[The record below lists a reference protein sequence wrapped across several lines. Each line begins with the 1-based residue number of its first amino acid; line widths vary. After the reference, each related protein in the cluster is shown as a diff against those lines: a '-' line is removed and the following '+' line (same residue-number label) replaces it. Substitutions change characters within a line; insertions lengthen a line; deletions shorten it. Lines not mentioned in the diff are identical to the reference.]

1 MTTAIEYIFPARVK
15 PRVKLR
21 RAHPRQREFVKC
33 DAKRIIVKAG
43 RRGGKTVG
51 VAIRHVERF
60 LAGRR
65 QLYTAPTSEQTD
77 AFWYEVCKALAAPI
91 RAGVYH
97 KNETERVIELSGTKQ
112 RIRAKT
118 AWNADTLRGDY
129 ADDLTF
135 DEWQLTNEDAWE
147 RVGAPMLADNDG
159 DAVFIYT
166 PPSLYSAGVSKARD
180 PRHASK
186 MFKRAQVDET
196 GRWAAFHFSS
206 YENPH
211 ISKEALTELAG
222 DMSLTAYRQE
232 ILAEDD
238 DIEDS
243 WLIYGKFD
251 SRTCVIPRFTLPAEW
266 PRFVGHDFGGAN
278 PAALFIAQDPATG
291 LMYAYHEYLPGG
303 GRSAYEHV
311 LEFKSITE
319 GLTVLKRVG
328 GSHQEEEIRQ
338 AYTAQGWPITEPTRR
353 ADQASAT
360 GTITAQIDRVRA
372 LMEHNRLYVFDDMR
386 ALREEISNYL
396 WEIAPDGKTTDKI
409 RDKARFHLCDCL
421 RYVASVFQPEMATTH
436 VTTRGTRH
444 W

>member
-1 MTTAIEYIFPARVK
+1 
-15 PRVKLR
+15 
-21 RAHPRQREFVKC
+21 
-33 DAKRIIVKAG
+33 
-43 RRGGKTVG
+43 
-51 VAIRHVERF
+51 
-60 LAGRR
+60 
-65 QLYTAPTSEQTD
+65 
-77 AFWYEVCKALAAPI
+77 
-91 RAGVYH
+91 
-97 KNETERVIELSGTKQ
+97 
-112 RIRAKT
+112 
-118 AWNADTLRGDY
+118 
-129 ADDLTF
+129 
-135 DEWQLTNEDAWE
+135 
-147 RVGAPMLADNDG
+147 MLADNDC
-159 DAVFIYT
+159 DAVYIYT
-166 PPSLYSAGVSKARD
+166 PPRLYSEGLYKARD

-186 MFKRAQVDET
+186 MFRDAEADKT

-211 ISKEALTELAG
+211 ISHEALTELSR
-222 DMSLTAYRQE
+222 DMSASAYRQE

-251 SRTCVIPRFTLPAEW
+251 TRTCVIPRFNLPVEW

-278 PAALFIAQDPATG
+278 PAALFIAQDPSTG

-311 LEFKSITE
+311 LEFKRLAE

-328 GSHQEEEIRQ
+328 GSHQEDEIRQ

-353 ADQASAT
+353 ADQTSAT

-386 ALREEISNYL
+386 YLREEISNYL

-409 RDKARFHLCDCL
+409 RDKARFHLLDCL
-421 RYVASVFQPEMATTH
+421 RYVGSCFLPEMAGDH
-436 VTTRGTRH
+436 ASTRATRC